1 MKIGDTV
8 YQHDG
13 VRIYESKII
22 DVIIYNNKNYYVT
35 DSIDFDESAIG
46 GSIFLTREDA
56 EKARAAW
63 QKGA

>member
-13 VRIYESKII
+13 ARIYESTII
-22 DVIIYNNKNYYVT
+22 DVIIYYNKNYYVT
-35 DSIDFDESAIG
+35 DSIDFDENAIG